1 MGSNE
6 WFEYDLAEDGGQ
18 TGTTESL
25 PVSGVQTIMGLQ
37 NSGAKIVHRSVLLCL
52 FAAAVLVGVCCLA
65 VVSVDLSLIHI

>member
-37 NSGAKIVHRSVLLCL
+37 NSGAKIVHRSVLLCCFPNFGGSFL
-52 FAAAVLVGVCCLA
+52 PCSCV
-65 VVSVDLSLIHI
+65 H